1 MVSCASAIPP
11 VPNSDDGPFVIGTV
25 LMLLSLFGIPNM
37 RCATSPSPP
46 DDGGEIQ
53 SMADILGTF
62 DQDNQ
67 KLTVLFVDQIFFGH
81 QGYEQPPQGLV
92 IDNYRYRSS
101 NFSAFEYR
109 KKYIFRPGS
118 GSCLVPSI
126 HNISYGRFMPAMLPH
141 KMLRINHYTV
151 KSFDHWRADHIKRC
165 NPQFPSVG
173 AQGLGFGRPLE

>member
-1 MVSCASAIPP
+1 
-11 VPNSDDGPFVIGTV
+11 VIGTG
-25 LMLLSLFGIPNM
+25 LMLLSFFGIPNM

-62 DQDNQ
+62 DQDDQ
-67 KLTVLFVDQIFFGH
+67 KLTVLFVDEIFFGH

-118 GSCLVPSI
+118 GSCLVPGI

-151 KSFDHWRADHIKRC
+151 KSYDHWRADHIKRC
-165 NPQFPSVG
+165 NPQFPSVD
-173 AQGLGFGRPLE
+173 ALGLGFGRPLE